1 MPFESGDPGVL
12 RQAKGQQKRGKGA
25 RLARRGAAVKGEGR
39 CPPGSVRQKSKGG
52 QVPQGGCRQR
62 GRAPP
67 ARQRA
72 AKKQGGQVPQGGCR
86 QRGRAL
92 PARQRAAKKQGG
104 ASAAGAFAW
113 QTKRGKWQG
122 LRGPR
127 GQPPEKAARAAPG
140 ALPPRGPGALQPEA
154 GACVRLRLN
163 TIGIALTGCAQ
174 RRRSA
179 GTAWDARRRCPP
191 RATPSSSARTSR
203 RAPPPPPP

>member
-1 MPFESGDPGVL
+1 MQTPLCETQKGMPFESGDPGVL

-52 QVPQGGCRQR
+52 KCRR
-62 GRAPP
+62 GFCLAD
-67 ARQRA
+67 
-72 AKKQGGQVPQGGCR
+72 KKGQMG
-86 QRGRAL
+86 
-92 PARQRAAKKQGG
+92 
-104 ASAAGAFAW
+104 
-113 QTKRGKWQG
+113 
-122 LRGPR
+122 
-127 GQPPEKAARAAPG
+127 AAPG

-179 GTAWDARRRCPP
+179 GTAWDARRRCPR

>member
-1 MPFESGDPGVL
+1 MQTPLCETQKGMPFESGDPGVL

-52 QVPQGGCRQR
+52 KCRR
-62 GRAPP
+62 GFCLADKKGQMAGPSGA
-67 ARQRA
+67 AR
-72 AKKQGGQVPQGGCR
+72 
-86 QRGRAL
+86 
-92 PARQRAAKKQGG
+92 
-104 ASAAGAFAW
+104 
-113 QTKRGKWQG
+113 
-122 LRGPR
+122 
-127 GQPPEKAARAAPG
+127 QPPEKTARAAPG

-179 GTAWDARRRCPP
+179 GTAWDARRRCPR